1 MDSNTGRNDDHT
13 FSDNSGND
21 VISNN
26 DNTDIGNNHDD
37 NIRNKY
43 SYDNDDINDE
53 QQQQS

>member
-1 MDSNTGRNDDHT
+1 MDSNIGRNDDHT